1 MPMDALHPCACWQH
15 SLNSVNKKKEHV
27 CLGGKSAEGML
38 ERVGEEEVGG
48 RFAQNTLYTCMK
60 FYT

>member
-1 MPMDALHPCACWQH
+1 MCIWAALIEF
-15 SLNSVNKKKEHV
+15 SKLKKKKEYV
-27 CLGGKSAEGML
+27 CLGGKSGEGI
-38 ERVGEEEVGG
+38 ERVRAEEVRG